1 MMGRL
6 AGVLLE
12 KHPPQI
18 LVDVTGVG
26 YELDVP
32 MSTFCQLPATGQS
45 VVLHTHLVV
54 REDAHLLYGFATLA
68 ERDLFRQ
75 LLRISGVGAKM
86 ALALL
91 SGMDAGELAAAVVQQ
106 DVARLVRV
114 PGVGRKTAERLLL
127 ELKGKLGVAAVTASA
142 SSPVAGPAVD
152 DALSALLALGYNE
165 REASVAV
172 GQADAGESV
181 EHRIRAALKW
191 LSRS

>member
-6 AGVLLE
+6 SGVLLE

-32 MSTFCQLPATGQS
+32 MSTFCQLPATGQP

-54 REDAHLLYGFATLA
+54 REDAHLLYGFASLA

-86 ALALL
+86 GLALL
-91 SGMDAGELAAAVVQQ
+91 SGMDAGELAMAVAQQ

-127 ELKGKLGVAAVTASA
+127 ELKGKLGVVAVTASA
-142 SSPVAGPAVD
+142 PVAGPAVD